1 MTRDSPHIL
10 ADAHPMSRAH
20 PFTPGHVGTIYAATN
35 AVYAGRATART
46 VKLLPDGTV
55 FHDRAAQ
62 KIRRQE
68 QGCEYAAAQLTALG
82 ASRPRPGC
90 DPSVWLR
97 EALATVGA
105 RNVRH
110 RGAHWFCR
118 RFPCVAA
125 WSMTVPGREGCGR

>member
-1 MTRDSPHIL
+1 M
-10 ADAHPMSRAH
+10 
-20 PFTPGHVGTIYAATN
+20 PGHVGTIYAATN

-68 QGCEYAAAQLTALG
+68 QGCEYGAAQLTALG
-82 ASRPRPGC
+82 APRPRPGC
-90 DPSVWLR
+90 DPALWLR

-105 RNVRH
+105 RNIRH
-110 RGAHWFCR
+110 RGAHRFCGQLPR
-118 RFPCVAA
+118 VAA
-125 WSMTVPGREGCGR
+125 QLTTLPGRWARG